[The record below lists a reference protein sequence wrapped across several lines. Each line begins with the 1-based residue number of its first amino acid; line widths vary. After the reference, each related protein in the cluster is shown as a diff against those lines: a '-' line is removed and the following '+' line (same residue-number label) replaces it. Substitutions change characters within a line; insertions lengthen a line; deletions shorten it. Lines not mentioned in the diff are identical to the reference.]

1 MSEQQT
7 KQEPTAQEQ
16 SMMQSYG
23 QIMDIINKGSDL
35 TKMMILKFLID
46 INDVKVTIA
55 GQEYKI
61 LNQEVLTEYS
71 SAKTT
76 KYMVKMATYR
86 KSVQEV
92 FHLKDINE
100 EQIVG
105 YQESQIILKMKSH
118 RRKGSQ
124 EVINALRNEV
134 SGTEVIPTN
143 TKKKRFF
150 GMM

>member
-1 MSEQQT
+1 MSEQPQKEMT
-7 KQEPTAQEQ
+7 PQENA
-16 SMMQSYG
+16 MLASYNSV
-23 QIMDIINKGSDL
+23 MDILNKGNDL
-35 TKMMILKFLID
+35 TKMMVLKYMMD
-46 INDVKVTIA
+46 INDINITIA
-55 GQEYKI
+55 GDKYVI

-76 KYMVKMATYR
+76 KYMVKMATWR
-86 KSVQEV
+86 KSIQQV

-100 EQIVG
+100 EKIVG
-105 YQESQIILKMKSH
+105 YQEGQIILKMKSH

-150 GMM
+150 GMG